1 MKGDLCR
8 RNQSQFYTHKLME
21 ELERLFRTQTPD
33 GFVEGCR
40 TVVRKGLDIGLV
52 IGETLNEWIDRLFNL
67 IENHQN

>member
-1 MKGDLCR
+1 MV
-8 RNQSQFYTHKLME
+8 